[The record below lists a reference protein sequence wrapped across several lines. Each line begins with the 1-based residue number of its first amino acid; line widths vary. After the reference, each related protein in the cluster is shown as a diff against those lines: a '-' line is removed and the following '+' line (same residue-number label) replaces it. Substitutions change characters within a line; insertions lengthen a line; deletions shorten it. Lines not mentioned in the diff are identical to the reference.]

1 MYCIGT
7 LTKTRW
13 NHSSSD
19 FSDLSEFTCHSV
31 LFEIIH
37 GIKSANSML
46 LTFACYYFGDFFFFF
61 FLFPWNNSAFL
72 LSQEDSERARYS
84 HRSSRHSYLVC
95 VQTIFPFL
103 LCPLKTVLFG
113 VCVNFTREQM
123 MLCLLSINSFRGQYF
138 KLCNVKLHLAF
149 HFHQF
154 QQGSLHICMHLNPC
168 I

>member
-1 MYCIGT
+1 MALKVLTACCSPLLATT
-7 LTKTRW
+7 LVI
-13 NHSSSD
+13 S
-19 FSDLSEFTCHSV
+19 
-31 LFEIIH
+31 
-37 GIKSANSML
+37 
-46 LTFACYYFGDFFFFF
+46 FFFFF
-61 FLFPWNNSAFL
+61 FFHEITLHFFFL
-72 LSQEDSERARYS
+72 RKIQRGPGILTGPVDIHIWFVSK
-84 HRSSRHSYLVC
+84 LC
-95 VQTIFPFL
+95 IFPFL